1 MNFEQ
6 TISNYLEHL
15 GHRGYSPRTI
25 EAHGEHLRT
34 FARFI
39 ARFYPR
45 VTTFESVT
53 RDIAEDYQRYI
64 ADLRNDRGQVIS
76 NATKNK
82 KLGPV
87 RKLFSWLV
95 DQDQMISNPAKTLL
109 YMKEDQRL
117 IRNVLTEEEMKTVL
131 SSLQTRTPVGLRNR
145 AIFELL
151 YACGIRTSELC
162 NLKVEDVDLKDQTV
176 LVVNGKGGKSRLMP
190 IGQYATHYIEQYLGQ
205 ARKYMLRTIRQDPG
219 NLFLSS
225 RGRPFNR
232 STLNS
237 TVMKTIRKSAN
248 IAKHFSSYSIRHTT
262 ATQLLKNDVDIAF
275 IAQLLGHSS
284 LRTTQRYLKI
294 EIGDLKRMHSLYHPR
309 ERDHE
314 SNEMEGGRKTEKTR
328 RLSLKRRGKSAI
340 PADRKPYK
348 ETFYGY
354 IFRSASLRCT
364 PGHLP
369 CPSAGGSIR
378 RFPKRRRSPRHRI
391 RAG

>member
-1 MNFEQ
+1 MNFKQ
-6 TISNYLEHL
+6 TISGYLEHL
-15 GHRGYSPRTI
+15 ENRGYSPRTI
-25 EAHGEHLRT
+25 EAHAEHLRA
-34 FARFI
+34 FVRFI
-39 ARFYPR
+39 QWFYPR
-45 VTTFESVT
+45 VTTFENLT
-53 RDIAEDYQRYI
+53 KDIAEDYQRYI

-82 KLGPV
+82 KLGPI
-87 RKLFSWLV
+87 RTLFTWLV
-95 DQDQMISNPAKTLL
+95 EQDRIISNPTKTLV

-117 IRNVLTEEEMKTVL
+117 IRNVLTEDEMKTVL
-131 SSLQTRTPVGLRNR
+131 SSLQTRTPVGARNR

-162 NLKVEDVDLKDQTV
+162 NLKVEEVDLKEQTV
-176 LVVNGKGGKSRLMP
+176 LVVKGKGGKSRLMP
-190 IGQYATHYIEQYLGQ
+190 IGQYATHYIEYYLQ
-205 ARKYMLRTIRQDPG
+205 TARKYMLRSVRQDPG

-237 TVMKTIRKSAN
+237 TVMKTIRESAN
-248 IAKHFSSYSIRHTT
+248 IEKHYSSYSIRHTT

-314 SNEMEGGRKTEKTR
+314 SPE
-328 RLSLKRRGKSAI
+328 
-340 PADRKPYK
+340 
-348 ETFYGY
+348 
-354 IFRSASLRCT
+354 
-364 PGHLP
+364 
-369 CPSAGGSIR
+369 
-378 RFPKRRRSPRHRI
+378 
-391 RAG
+391 

>member
-1 MNFEQ
+1 MNFNQ
-6 TISNYLEHL
+6 TISDYIEHL

-25 EAHGEHLRT
+25 EAHGEHLRK
-34 FARFI
+34 FASFI
-39 ARFYPR
+39 ERFYPR
-45 VTTFESVT
+45 ITTFETVT
-53 RDIAEDYQRYI
+53 KDIAEDYQRYI
-64 ADLRNDRGQVIS
+64 ADLKNDRGQVIS

-95 DQDQMISNPAKTLL
+95 EQDRMISSPAKTLV

-117 IRNVLTEEEMKTVL
+117 VRNVLTEEETRTIL
-131 SSLQTRTPVGLRNR
+131 SSIQTRTPVGLRNR

-162 NLKVEDVDLKDQTV
+162 DLRTEDVDLKEQTV
-176 LVVNGKGGKSRLMP
+176 LVVRGKGGKSRLLP
-190 IGQYATHYIEQYLGQ
+190 IGQYASLYIERYLNR
-205 ARKYMLRTIRQDPG
+205 ARKYMLRNVLEDPG

-237 TVMKTIRKSAN
+237 TVLGTIRKSAG
-248 IAKHFSSYSIRHTT
+248 IGKHFSSYSVRHST

-294 EIGDLKRMHSLYHPR
+294 EIGDLKKMHSLYHPR
-309 ERDHE
+309 ERD
-314 SNEMEGGRKTEKTR
+314 
-328 RLSLKRRGKSAI
+328 RGHI
-340 PADRKPYK
+340 
-348 ETFYGY
+348 E
-354 IFRSASLRCT
+354 
-364 PGHLP
+364 
-369 CPSAGGSIR
+369 
-378 RFPKRRRSPRHRI
+378 
-391 RAG
+391 